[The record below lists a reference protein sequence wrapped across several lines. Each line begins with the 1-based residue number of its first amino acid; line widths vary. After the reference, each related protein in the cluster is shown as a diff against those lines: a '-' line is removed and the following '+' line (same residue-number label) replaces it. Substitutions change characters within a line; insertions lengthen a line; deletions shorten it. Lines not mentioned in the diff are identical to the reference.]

1 MSKKDFNKGAK
12 LGIKLSEDIVK
23 SNTESIKK
31 INETIKKIN
40 SNTDNIQN
48 IINTVIRTQEENDVE
63 KLFGIVKTLDS
74 KDLEKEEKIILLQFL
89 NEIGKFYE
97 PNENQKIFKLKLL
110 KYLNVAVNETLV
122 ENNINNFVFI
132 LENIEKKEE
141 KIIYKLISEY
151 LYLDEFS
158 SLDDYEDILSTFHYA
173 HHFKKNIEAEIELKI
188 QLFGLEIL
196 YNQFIE
202 DKNDEKDYDL
212 DNKTYYEKEERKN
225 IELSEDCAGIF
236 FKDTQNENNYYI
248 ETSNFIIYP
257 ISNQIIALNKIS
269 LKKTQILEALNIKD
283 VKIIFKNKTI
293 TSYNDI
299 LYIVI
304 ENNLYYFNLNEF
316 KEIFILKINE
326 KLYSD
331 NSKYEITNLS
341 VEKENMVF
349 INKDFT
355 HLNLETLKM
364 LTYSMNVTT
373 NYDNYIL
380 KNNFVY
386 FICEDIMHETSFWKE
401 KNYSNYFLIKLN
413 LFSGIVT
420 KVTNSFTKQKFSMLS
435 WVNIL
440 SFYYYNN
447 YITIVYEKEESLSLT
462 SNSIKNYEKWVINLN
477 NNNTYSYIFLNRILQ
492 VEQYKDYIIYNNLS
506 KNFILQKHNFLSD
519 KKTVLTIGYGKKSD
533 FDLYDNSIINSLD
546 RVFDPE
552 SYEEPEE
559 YKRIGKWI
567 FDEINSRIID
577 IEK

>member
-1 MSKKDFNKGAK
+1 
-12 LGIKLSEDIVK
+12 
-23 SNTESIKK
+23 
-31 INETIKKIN
+31 
-40 SNTDNIQN
+40 
-48 IINTVIRTQEENDVE
+48 
-63 KLFGIVKTLDS
+63 
-74 KDLEKEEKIILLQFL
+74 
-89 NEIGKFYE
+89 
-97 PNENQKIFKLKLL
+97 
-110 KYLNVAVNETLV
+110 
-122 ENNINNFVFI
+122 
-132 LENIEKKEE
+132 
-141 KIIYKLISEY
+141 
-151 LYLDEFS
+151 
-158 SLDDYEDILSTFHYA
+158 
-173 HHFKKNIEAEIELKI
+173 
-188 QLFGLEIL
+188 
-196 YNQFIE
+196 
-202 DKNDEKDYDL
+202 
-212 DNKTYYEKEERKN
+212 
-225 IELSEDCAGIF
+225 
-236 FKDTQNENNYYI
+236 
-248 ETSNFIIYP
+248 
-257 ISNQIIALNKIS
+257 
-269 LKKTQILEALNIKD
+269 
-283 VKIIFKNKTI
+283 
-293 TSYNDI
+293 
-299 LYIVI
+299 
-304 ENNLYYFNLNEF
+304 
-316 KEIFILKINE
+316 
-326 KLYSD
+326 
-331 NSKYEITNLS
+331 
-341 VEKENMVF
+341 MVF

>member
-1 MSKKDFNKGAK
+1 MSKEDFNKGTK
-12 LGIKLSEDIVK
+12 LGLKLSEDIVK
-23 SNTESIKK
+23 SNTESIER

-40 SNTDNIQN
+40 DNTDNIQN
-48 IINTVIRTQEENDVE
+48 IIKTAIRTQEENDIE
-63 KLFGIVKTLDS
+63 KLFGIVKTLDT
-74 KDLEKEEKIILLQFL
+74 KDLEKEEKIILFQFL
-89 NEIGKFYE
+89 NKIGKVYE
-97 PNENQKIFKLKLL
+97 PNENQKLFKLNLL
-110 KYLNVAVNETLV
+110 KYLNITANETLE
-122 ENNINNFVFI
+122 ENKINNFTAI

-141 KIIYKLISEY
+141 KIFYKLISEY
-151 LYLDEFS
+151 LYLDEFN
-158 SLDDYEDILSTFHYA
+158 SLNDYEDILSTFHYA

-196 YNQFIE
+196 YNQFI
-202 DKNDEKDYDL
+202 DNQNDEQNYDL
-212 DNKTYYEKEERKN
+212 DEKIYYEKEERKN
-225 IELSEDCAGIF
+225 IELTEDCAGIF
-236 FKDTQNENNYYI
+236 FKDTQNEDNYYI
-248 ETSNFIIYP
+248 ETSTFIVYP
-257 ISNQIIALNKIS
+257 INNNIVALNK
-269 LKKTQILEALNIKD
+269 LNFKKIEILESLDIKD
-283 VKIIFKNKTI
+283 VKTLFKNKII

-304 ENNLYYFNLNEF
+304 ENNLYYFNLN
-316 KEIFILKINE
+316 KLKKIFILKIDE

-341 VEKENMVF
+341 VEKENMIF

-355 HLNLETLKM
+355 YLNLETLKM
-364 LTYSMNVTT
+364 FTYTNVTT
-373 NYDNYIL
+373 NYNNYIL

-386 FICEDIMHETSFWKE
+386 FICEDIITETSFWKE
-401 KNYSNYFLIKLN
+401 KSYSNYFLIKLN
-413 LFSGIVT
+413 LLSGIVT
-420 KVTNSFTKQKFSMLS
+420 KIINSFTKQKFSMLS

-440 SFYYYNN
+440 NFYYYNN

-492 VEQYKDYIIYNNLS
+492 VEQYKDYLIYNNLS

-519 KKTVLTIGYGKKSD
+519 KKSVLTMGYGKKSD
-533 FDLYDNSIINSLD
+533 FNLYDNSIINSLD
-546 RVFDPE
+546 RIFDSE
-552 SYEEPEE
+552 FYEEPEE

>member
-1 MSKKDFNKGAK
+1 MKK
-12 LGIKLSEDIVK
+12 
-23 SNTESIKK
+23 
-31 INETIKKIN
+31 
-40 SNTDNIQN
+40 
-48 IINTVIRTQEENDVE
+48 
-63 KLFGIVKTLDS
+63 
-74 KDLEKEEKIILLQFL
+74 
-89 NEIGKFYE
+89 
-97 PNENQKIFKLKLL
+97 
-110 KYLNVAVNETLV
+110 
-122 ENNINNFVFI
+122 
-132 LENIEKKEE
+132 KKE
-141 KIIYKLISEY
+141 
-151 LYLDEFS
+151 
-158 SLDDYEDILSTFHYA
+158 
-173 HHFKKNIEAEIELKI
+173 
-188 QLFGLEIL
+188 
-196 YNQFIE
+196 
-202 DKNDEKDYDL
+202 
-212 DNKTYYEKEERKN
+212 N

-269 LKKTQILEALNIKD
+269 LKKTQILEALKIKD

-293 TSYNDI
+293 ASYNDI
-299 LYIVI
+299 LYIVV
-304 ENNLYYFNLNEF
+304 ENSLYYFNLNEF

-355 HLNLETLKM
+355 YLNLETLKM
-364 LTYSMNVTT
+364 LTYTMNVTT
-373 NYDNYIL
+373 NYNNYIL

-386 FICEDIMHETSFWKE
+386 FICENIITETSFWKE
-401 KNYSNYFLIKLN
+401 KSYSNYFLIKLN
-413 LFSGIVT
+413 LLSGIVT
-420 KVTNSFTKQKFSMLS
+420 KVINSFTKQKFSMLS

-440 SFYYYNN
+440 NFYYYNN

-492 VEQYKDYIIYNNLS
+492 VEQYTDYLIYNNLS

-519 KKTVLTIGYGKKSD
+519 KKSVLTMGYGKKSD

-546 RVFDPE
+546 RIFDSE
-552 SYEEPEE
+552 FYEEPEE